1 VYVFFS
7 PIQRNSIEKK
17 RRKKEEAEEEEE
29 EGAVNYRHLIQH
41 HKGLMHAVGSF
52 SGIVVS
58 ISRRIILEE
67 NIPLSDVGGIHFRYP
82 SSCSS

>member
-29 EGAVNYRHLIQH
+29 CAVNYRHLIQH
-41 HKGLMHAVGSF
+41 HKGLVDAC
-52 SGIVVS
+52 
-58 ISRRIILEE
+58 SR
-67 NIPLSDVGGIHFRYP
+67 
-82 SSCSS
+82 